1 MMETGRTA
9 RSGRAAVAAHGG
21 GGWRLAGY
29 GNPARAHH
37 EGDDGPSLQGHAV
50 SHQPQPWRGDGP
62 EGLSLRR
69 RSARA
74 GRSRDSHYP
83 GAARARG
90 TGALRQGRR
99 AFRRRAELRVRGG
112 RGRRRRGPAGRDAR
126 HRQALRH
133 GGDGPQFGRVRQYR
147 GGAVPHVQSRPSSRA
162 TGRCCRR
169 AASAGS
175 SPSSRR
181 AAASAS
187 RSSTTGGPRS
197 WPSATS
203 SRPATKRASIR
214 STLPIS
220 FSTKARSAPC

>member
-1 MMETGRTA
+1 MTGQNGRPDL
-9 RSGRAAVAAHGG
+9 GRAAVAAHRRGG
-21 GGWRLAGY
+21 RRLAGY

-37 EGDDGPSLQGHAV
+37 EGDDGPSLQGHAA

-62 EGLSLRR
+62 EGLSLGR
-69 RSARA
+69 RSARS
-74 GRSRDSHYP
+74 GRSRNSHHP
-83 GAARARG
+83 GAARARRV
-90 TGALRQGRR
+90 GALRQGRR
-99 AFRRRAELRVRGG
+99 AFRRRAEFRVRGG

-133 GGDGPQFGRVRQYR
+133 GGDGAQFGRVRQYR
-147 GGAVPHVQSRPSSRA
+147 GGAVPDVQS
-162 TGRCCRR
+162 GRR
-169 AASAGS
+169 AERPAAAAGRAARAGS

-187 RSSTTGGPRS
+187 RSSITGGPRS

-203 SRPATKRASIR
+203 SRPATKPASIR